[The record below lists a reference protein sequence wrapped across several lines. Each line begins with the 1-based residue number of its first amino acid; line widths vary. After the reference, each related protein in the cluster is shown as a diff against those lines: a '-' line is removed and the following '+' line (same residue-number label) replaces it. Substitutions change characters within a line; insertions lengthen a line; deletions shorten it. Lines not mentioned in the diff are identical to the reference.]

1 MTEWKWYSGPN
12 DEAYTNGPFDTREQ
26 AVAELDGL
34 GGYVIMARK
43 VPLKLSDSFD
53 ADVFLESA
61 EDSASDLAN
70 EDGDPLF
77 DITSYQQADLEARV
91 RAAIDAWQYAHNLT
105 FVPWA
110 FTETR
115 HGERIEP

>member
-1 MTEWKWYSGPN
+1 MWKWYSGPN

-43 VPLKLSDSFD
+43 VPLKLSDSFNVD
-53 ADVFLESA
+53 EFLEDA

-70 EDGDPLF
+70 EDGDPIF
-77 DITSYQQADLEARV
+77 DVQIRHKADLETRV
-91 RAAIDAWQYAHNLT
+91 RAAIDAWQSEHNLT
-105 FVPWA
+105 FVPWV